1 MRTCLQKFYPK
12 GREQGGL
19 VATGALGVDGQA
31 PKTESNQPTHTDTE
45 REKEEGEGQADR
57 AKPSATPL

>member
-1 MRTCLQKFYPK
+1 M
-12 GREQGGL
+12 

-31 PKTESNQPTHTDTE
+31 PKTESNQPTHTHTQI
-45 REKEEGEGQADR
+45 EEGKAQADR